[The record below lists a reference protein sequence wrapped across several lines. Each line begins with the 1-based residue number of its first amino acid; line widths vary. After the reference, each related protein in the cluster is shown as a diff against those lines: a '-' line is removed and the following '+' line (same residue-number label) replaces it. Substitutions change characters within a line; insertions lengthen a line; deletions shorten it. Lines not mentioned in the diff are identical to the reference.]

1 MQTVEITPTI
11 VTVNGT
17 KFVRVDI
24 PLDPEASSE
33 IQTKGFEGRGG
44 KRVPP
49 SARLCW
55 TRAIVG
61 DPRVCTIDGDTVTL
75 RFKEGYCPDLEKK
88 LPPRFE
94 LVGPSWEI
102 KEPAKAVKTATKKE
116 ERQLAAF

>member
-1 MQTVEITPTI
+1 MLNVEITPI
-11 VTVNGT
+11 IITVNGQR
-17 KFVRVDI
+17 FVRVDI
-24 PLDPEASSE
+24 PFDPEASSE

-55 TRAIVG
+55 ARAVVSDARI
-61 DPRVCTIDGDTVTL
+61 CTIDGDTVTL
-75 RFKEGYCPDLEKK
+75 RFKEGYCPDLDKS
-88 LPPRFE
+88 LPPRIE

-102 KEPAKAVKTATKKE
+102 KTEPAKAVKTAKK